1 MSTQH
6 DRASNLQ
13 NRLGE
18 HSQLRLEN
26 ERDTLDEEGDH
37 AGMPA
42 CLSHATGTQKSV
54 SGGCAGSYRKSVFF
68 DSPVKCKASVGMDEV
83 WITSRALS
91 GREDPTTTKTIRA
104 G

>member
-6 DRASNLQ
+6 DRATNLQ

-26 ERDTLDEEGDH
+26 GCDTLDEGGDR

-42 CLSHATGTQKSV
+42 CLSYATSPQKLVAERLCWFLPEVNVLRFTRQVQSV
-54 SGGCAGSYRKSVFF
+54 SWYG
-68 DSPVKCKASVGMDEV
+68 
-83 WITSRALS
+83 
-91 GREDPTTTKTIRA
+91 
-104 G
+104 